1 MSHWLAGTPQ
11 PGARQVRFPQR
22 TNSANL
28 AEGTYPGLSDIAS
41 MVALLGH
48 QVQDDVSGGDL
59 ATSRA
64 VGLATLAAQPLCP
77 GGQGTHGVRT
87 PLLLGI
93 RIGIADRGRERIQ
106 PLLEGVPVSGE
117 DIGAHCGQPVLGI
130 NDDHLTVLDALLATA
145 HRILIGLG
153 DNPVDLAAQLAL

>member
-1 MSHWLAGTPQ
+1 MSHCLAGTPQ
-11 PGARQVRFPQR
+11 PGARQVRSPAADELGQLGGGNIPR
-22 TNSANL
+22 L
-28 AEGTYPGLSDIAS
+28 VGHRVDGR
-41 MVALLGH
+41 LLGH

-59 ATSRA
+59 ATGRA

-106 PLLEGVPVSGE
+106 PLLKCVS
-117 DIGAHCGQPVLGI
+117 V
-130 NDDHLTVLDALLATA
+130 
-145 HRILIGLG
+145 
-153 DNPVDLAAQLAL
+153 